1 METEAIFENI
11 ADRIGQEISNAKSSI
26 YIAIAWFTNKQLFDK
41 LVEKAT
47 DGCSVFL
54 MVSKDV
60 INEQS
65 HIDYQQLNIKA
76 SKVYLVGDGSSDLMH
91 HKFCIIDHQIS
102 ITGSYNWSYKAET
115 NHENIIITSNDT
127 SLANQ
132 FITEFNNIR
141 KKYFSEDT
149 KSELDFPL
157 DKILKRL
164 EILKNFILLEDI
176 EDIESTTKKLKQ
188 YEFNSD
194 LNEILDFLKNEE
206 FSSAISKIQE
216 FIQNHNQLL
225 IYIDPEIAA
234 LKLEIKILENQ
245 LNAFD
250 NEKMEMEKL
259 LSDFQHKH
267 TKELGS
273 IILEILKLRKLL
285 FKDDAE
291 KFEEAEQ
298 DEKEY
303 QEQINEEQKKVLY
316 EITKDEELDLKKMY
330 RKASMLC
337 HPDKFIN
344 EPIEIQKLAEEIFK
358 DLNDANGKNDLK
370 RVKEILDNLLN
381 GILVRTKGAEL
392 DDKKVLKATM
402 MQLKDKANKLKE
414 QIEFIKESESY
425 KTVVEIEDFDVYFTN
440 IKEKLQTEL
449 LELQIKIE
457 TI

>member
-54 MVSKDV
+54 MVSNDV

-141 KKYFSEDT
+141 EKYFSEDT

-267 TKELGS
+267 TKELGG
-273 IILEILKLRKLL
+273 IILEILKLRKFI

-392 DDKKVLKATM
+392 DDKKVLKANM

-440 IKEKLQTEL
+440 LKEKLQTEL